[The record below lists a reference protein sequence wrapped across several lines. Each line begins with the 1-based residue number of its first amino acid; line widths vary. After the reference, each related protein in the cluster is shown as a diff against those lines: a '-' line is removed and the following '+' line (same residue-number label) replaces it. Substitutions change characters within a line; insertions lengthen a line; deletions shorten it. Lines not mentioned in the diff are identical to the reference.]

1 MPAASRRQYG
11 KASQRGK
18 KKQVFWRYPSDTPSN
33 RPGAARKIKE
43 NNKEQSMNPMY
54 ITFGIYLV
62 AVLLIGLAAYFSTRN
77 FDDYILGGRSLG
89 PFVTAMSAGASDMS
103 GWLLMGLPGAV
114 YLSGL
119 SKSWIAIGLIIG
131 AYLNWL
137 LVAGRLRVHT
147 EYNNNALTLPDYFHH
162 RFGAHGQA
170 MKVISAFII
179 LFFFTIYCASGIV
192 AGARLFQSLF
202 TDMSYTSAMWLGA
215 GATIA
220 YTFIG
225 GFLAVSWTD
234 TVQATLMI
242 FALILTPVMVYLGA
256 GGADEVSALIQAAAA
271 TSGKEYGSLLHGTTF
286 IGIISTAA
294 WGLGYFGQPHILARF
309 MAAESVKS
317 LVGARRIGMTWMI
330 LCLGGAVAVGYYGIA
345 YFGAHPEQAAAMQG
359 NHERVFIAL
368 STLLFNP
375 WIAGVILSA
384 ILAAV
389 MSTLSCQLLVCSS
402 AITEDFYKGFLRPN
416 APQKELV
423 WIGRIMVLAVAV
435 IAILIAA
442 DPESKVLQLVEFAWA
457 GFGAAFGPIVILSL
471 FWKRMTAN
479 GALAGMIAGAA
490 VVVLWVQVVNPALD
504 NAGMATLYEI
514 IPGFIACGLT
524 AVVVSLV
531 GKAPS
536 EEICQRFE
544 KADADY
550 RAAK

>member
-1 MPAASRRQYG
+1 MARQ
-11 KASQRGK
+11 ANAVM

-330 LCLGGAVAVGYYGIA
+330 LCLGGAVAVGYFGIA
-345 YFGAHPEQAAAMQG
+345 YFGAHPADAAAMQG

-490 VVVLWVQVVNPALD
+490 VVVLWVQVVNPALA

-524 AVVVSLV
+524 AVAVSLI
-531 GKAPS
+531 GKAPA